1 MKHTSKN
8 LWKLPVLVCLLGMA
22 ACEERVDVVPVDA
35 DTKPVEVSLCFGFA
49 DEEDGYNL
57 PSSADTR
64 GSDSGQDGAF
74 TARPVPAVRTRA
86 TEPSHPDAL
95 YQFYLMQYKADGTL
109 MGSVQS
115 KEQIDQGD
123 KLYSLVDDIVTN
135 GLSPVDLI
143 IVTPNEDSNKYVV
156 LEGNRRITSLKLLN
170 NPTLIDDKYS
180 PLRKKFQ
187 KLQKE
192 KPNAISELKN
202 IACAVFETPTEADI
216 WIKRKHSGELN
227 GIGTVTWNAQQ
238 KQRFEEKT
246 EGKSSIPLQ
255 IITLLKS
262 QEEVSDT
269 IKDSLS
275 KLNITNL
282 QRLMS
287 DPYVREHLGLEINN
301 GILVSKVKVSEVI
314 KGLLKVVTDI
324 LNPEFKVSDIYNR
337 EKRKQYID
345 NFDKSQKPDLSN
357 EASEQWSV
365 QDIENNKEQASRNSE
380 KQEIKGDKNR
390 KTRNRG
396 ALVPKSLNLHISNP
410 KINKIFEELK
420 HVQVK
425 TCPNAS
431 SVLLRV
437 FLELSVDAYLEK
449 FDLVRNNAITACS
462 SGESLQGKVGKV
474 LNHMT
479 QLGTMSND
487 LSKGIRSE
495 INDKNSVLSIE
506 SLNAYVHNEFF
517 YPKADNLITGWDNI
531 ESFFIQLW
539 ESIKNKE

>member
-1 MKHTSKN
+1 MVIRTIKLTSLFVN
-8 LWKLPVLVCLLGMA
+8 TENYRFEPL
-22 ACEERVDVVPVDA
+22 
-35 DTKPVEVSLCFGFA
+35 
-49 DEEDGYNL
+49 
-57 PSSADTR
+57 SS
-64 GSDSGQDGAF
+64 Q
-74 TARPVPAVRTRA
+74 
-86 TEPSHPDAL
+86 
-95 YQFYLMQYKADGTL
+95 
-109 MGSVQS
+109 
-115 KEQIDQGD
+115 KEAIDKMIEDQGD

-449 FDLVRNNAITACS
+449 FDLVRTML
-462 SGESLQGKVGKV
+462 LQLVLLVKVCKGKLVK
-474 LNHMT
+474 
-479 QLGTMSND
+479 S
-487 LSKGIRSE
+487 
-495 INDKNSVLSIE
+495 
-506 SLNAYVHNEFF
+506 
-517 YPKADNLITGWDNI
+517 
-531 ESFFIQLW
+531 
-539 ESIKNKE
+539 

>member
-1 MKHTSKN
+1 MVIRTIKLTSLFVN
-8 LWKLPVLVCLLGMA
+8 TENYRFEPL
-22 ACEERVDVVPVDA
+22 
-35 DTKPVEVSLCFGFA
+35 
-49 DEEDGYNL
+49 
-57 PSSADTR
+57 SS
-64 GSDSGQDGAF
+64 Q
-74 TARPVPAVRTRA
+74 
-86 TEPSHPDAL
+86 
-95 YQFYLMQYKADGTL
+95 
-109 MGSVQS
+109 
-115 KEQIDQGD
+115 KEAIDKMIEDQGD

-449 FDLVRNNAITACS
+449 FDLVLKSATIIQYTIKGRF
-462 SGESLQGKVGKV
+462 
-474 LNHMT
+474 
-479 QLGTMSND
+479 MS
-487 LSKGIRSE
+487 R
-495 INDKNSVLSIE
+495 
-506 SLNAYVHNEFF
+506 
-517 YPKADNLITGWDNI
+517 
-531 ESFFIQLW
+531 
-539 ESIKNKE
+539 

>member
-1 MKHTSKN
+1 MVVKTIKLTSLFVNTENYRFEPLSSQKEAID
-8 LWKLPVLVCLLGMA
+8 KM
-22 ACEERVDVVPVDA
+22 
-35 DTKPVEVSLCFGFA
+35 VE
-49 DEEDGYNL
+49 
-57 PSSADTR
+57 
-64 GSDSGQDGAF
+64 
-74 TARPVPAVRTRA
+74 
-86 TEPSHPDAL
+86 
-95 YQFYLMQYKADGTL
+95 
-109 MGSVQS
+109 
-115 KEQIDQGD
+115 DQGD

-143 IVTPNEDSNKYVV
+143 IVTPNEDNNKYIV

-170 NPTLIDDKYS
+170 NPTLIDDKYIS
-180 PLRKKFQ
+180 LRKKFQ

-192 KPNAISELKN
+192 NPNAISELKN
-202 IACAVFETPTEADI
+202 IACAVFENPTEADI

-262 QEEVSDT
+262 QDNVSDT

-287 DPYVREHLGLEINN
+287 DPYVREHLGLGINN
-301 GILVSKVKVSEVI
+301 GTLVSKVEVSEVV
-314 KGLLKVVTDI
+314 KGLIKVVTDI
-324 LNPEFKVSDIYNR
+324 LNPEFKVSEIYNR

-345 NFDKSQKPDLSN
+345 NFDTNQKPDLSN

-365 QDIENNKEQASRNSE
+365 QDIVDNKGQVLINSE
-380 KQEIKGDKNR
+380 RREIKKANNQ
-390 KTRNRG
+390 KARNRAG
-396 ALVPKSLNLHISNP
+396 LVHKTLILHINNP

-420 HVQVK
+420 HIQVK

-437 FLELSVDAYLEK
+437 FLELSVDAYLERY
-449 FDLVRNNAITACS
+449 DLVKNNAITACS
-462 SGESLQGKVGKV
+462 SKEDLNGKVCKV

-517 YPKADNLITGWDNI
+517 YPKADNLIIGWDNI

-539 ESIKNKE
+539 ESINKE

>member
-1 MKHTSKN
+1 MVIRTIKLTSLFVN
-8 LWKLPVLVCLLGMA
+8 TENYRFEPL
-22 ACEERVDVVPVDA
+22 
-35 DTKPVEVSLCFGFA
+35 
-49 DEEDGYNL
+49 
-57 PSSADTR
+57 SS
-64 GSDSGQDGAF
+64 Q
-74 TARPVPAVRTRA
+74 
-86 TEPSHPDAL
+86 
-95 YQFYLMQYKADGTL
+95 
-109 MGSVQS
+109 
-115 KEQIDQGD
+115 KEAIDKMIEDQGD

-487 LSKGIRSE
+487 LSKGIRPE

-506 SLNAYVHNEFF
+506 SLNAYIHNEFF

>member
-1 MKHTSKN
+1 MVIRTIKLTSLFVNTENYRFEPLSSQKEAID
-8 LWKLPVLVCLLGMA
+8 KM
-22 ACEERVDVVPVDA
+22 
-35 DTKPVEVSLCFGFA
+35 VE
-49 DEEDGYNL
+49 
-57 PSSADTR
+57 
-64 GSDSGQDGAF
+64 
-74 TARPVPAVRTRA
+74 
-86 TEPSHPDAL
+86 
-95 YQFYLMQYKADGTL
+95 
-109 MGSVQS
+109 
-115 KEQIDQGD
+115 DQGD

-425 TCPNAS
+425 YNPQIQISAESETKRSIFREKDKTKRSKKESAQHSKSRNKS
-431 SVLLRV
+431 FVMTSVSAL
-437 FLELSVDAYLEK
+437 
-449 FDLVRNNAITACS
+449 
-462 SGESLQGKVGKV
+462 
-474 LNHMT
+474 
-479 QLGTMSND
+479 
-487 LSKGIRSE
+487 
-495 INDKNSVLSIE
+495 
-506 SLNAYVHNEFF
+506 
-517 YPKADNLITGWDNI
+517 
-531 ESFFIQLW
+531 
-539 ESIKNKE
+539 

>member
-1 MKHTSKN
+1 MVIRTIKLTSLFVN
-8 LWKLPVLVCLLGMA
+8 TENYRFEPL
-22 ACEERVDVVPVDA
+22 
-35 DTKPVEVSLCFGFA
+35 
-49 DEEDGYNL
+49 
-57 PSSADTR
+57 SS
-64 GSDSGQDGAF
+64 Q
-74 TARPVPAVRTRA
+74 
-86 TEPSHPDAL
+86 
-95 YQFYLMQYKADGTL
+95 
-109 MGSVQS
+109 
-115 KEQIDQGD
+115 KEAIDKMIEDQGD

-301 GILVSKVKVSEVI
+301 GILVSSFDYPQSYHQMLIYRCFHRRGGPVCPPDNIHFMLSSRHM
-314 KGLLKVVTDI
+314 GLPLRWKRHPYREI
-324 LNPEFKVSDIYNR
+324 YRHINSHLSSGDIY
-337 EKRKQYID
+337 
-345 NFDKSQKPDLSN
+345 
-357 EASEQWSV
+357 
-365 QDIENNKEQASRNSE
+365 
-380 KQEIKGDKNR
+380 
-390 KTRNRG
+390 
-396 ALVPKSLNLHISNP
+396 
-410 KINKIFEELK
+410 
-420 HVQVK
+420 
-425 TCPNAS
+425 
-431 SVLLRV
+431 
-437 FLELSVDAYLEK
+437 
-449 FDLVRNNAITACS
+449 
-462 SGESLQGKVGKV
+462 
-474 LNHMT
+474 
-479 QLGTMSND
+479 
-487 LSKGIRSE
+487 
-495 INDKNSVLSIE
+495 
-506 SLNAYVHNEFF
+506 
-517 YPKADNLITGWDNI
+517 ADNHEKL
-531 ESFFIQLW
+531 
-539 ESIKNKE
+539 

>member
-1 MKHTSKN
+1 MVLKMIKLTSLFVNTENYRFEPLSSQKEAID
-8 LWKLPVLVCLLGMA
+8 KM
-22 ACEERVDVVPVDA
+22 
-35 DTKPVEVSLCFGFA
+35 VE
-49 DEEDGYNL
+49 
-57 PSSADTR
+57 
-64 GSDSGQDGAF
+64 
-74 TARPVPAVRTRA
+74 
-86 TEPSHPDAL
+86 
-95 YQFYLMQYKADGTL
+95 
-109 MGSVQS
+109 
-115 KEQIDQGD
+115 DQGD

-143 IVTPNEDSNKYVV
+143 VVTPNEDSNKYIV

-170 NPTLIDDKYS
+170 NPALIEDKYTS
-180 PLRKKFQ
+180 LRKKFQ

-192 KPNAISELKN
+192 KTNAISELKN
-202 IACAVFETPTEADI
+202 ITCAVFDTPTEADI

-238 KQRFEEKT
+238 KQRFEERT

-255 IITLLKS
+255 IISLLKS
-262 QEEVSDT
+262 QEDVSDT

-301 GILVSKVKVSEVI
+301 GTLVSKVKVSEVV
-314 KGLLKVVTDI
+314 KGLIKVVTDI
-324 LNPEFKVSDIYNR
+324 LNPEFKVSEIYNR

-345 NFDKSQKPDLSN
+345 KFGTDPKLDLSN

-365 QDIENNKEQASRNSE
+365 QDIVNDTKQVSINSE
-380 KQEIKGDKNR
+380 TQEIKRANNK
-390 KTRNRG
+390 KTNNRG
-396 ALVPKSLNLHISNP
+396 GLVPKNLILHINNP

-425 TCPNAS
+425 ICPNAS

-449 FDLVRNNAITACS
+449 YDLVRNNAITACS

-517 YPKADNLITGWDNI
+517 YPKADNLLTGWDNI

-539 ESIKNKE
+539 ESINNKE

>member
-1 MKHTSKN
+1 MVIRTIKLTSLFVN
-8 LWKLPVLVCLLGMA
+8 TENYRFEPL
-22 ACEERVDVVPVDA
+22 
-35 DTKPVEVSLCFGFA
+35 
-49 DEEDGYNL
+49 
-57 PSSADTR
+57 SS
-64 GSDSGQDGAF
+64 Q
-74 TARPVPAVRTRA
+74 
-86 TEPSHPDAL
+86 
-95 YQFYLMQYKADGTL
+95 
-109 MGSVQS
+109 
-115 KEQIDQGD
+115 KEAIDKMIEDQGD

-449 FDLVRNNAITACS
+449 FDLVNPEKPDVPLNKNDAF
-462 SGESLQGKVGKV
+462 QKVQKRRV
-474 LNHMT
+474 
-479 QLGTMSND
+479 QE
-487 LSKGIRSE
+487 KR
-495 INDKNSVLSIE
+495 
-506 SLNAYVHNEFF
+506 
-517 YPKADNLITGWDNI
+517 
-531 ESFFIQLW
+531 
-539 ESIKNKE
+539 

>member
-1 MKHTSKN
+1 MVVKTIKLTSLFVNTENYRFEPLSSQKEAID
-8 LWKLPVLVCLLGMA
+8 KM
-22 ACEERVDVVPVDA
+22 
-35 DTKPVEVSLCFGFA
+35 VE
-49 DEEDGYNL
+49 
-57 PSSADTR
+57 
-64 GSDSGQDGAF
+64 
-74 TARPVPAVRTRA
+74 
-86 TEPSHPDAL
+86 
-95 YQFYLMQYKADGTL
+95 
-109 MGSVQS
+109 
-115 KEQIDQGD
+115 DQGD

-143 IVTPNEDSNKYVV
+143 IVTPNEDSNKYIV

-170 NPTLIDDKYS
+170 NPTLIDDKYTS
-180 PLRKKFQ
+180 LRKKFQ
-187 KLQKE
+187 KLQKDN
-192 KPNAISELKN
+192 PNAILELKN
-202 IACAVFETPTEADI
+202 VTCTVFENPTEADI
-216 WIKRKHSGELN
+216 WIKRKHAGELS

-238 KQRFEEKT
+238 KQRFEERT

-262 QEEVSDT
+262 HESVPDT
-269 IKDSLS
+269 TKDALS

-301 GILVSKVKVSEVI
+301 GILVSKVKVSEVV

-324 LNPEFKVSDIYNR
+324 LNPEFKVSEIYNR

-345 NFDKSQKPDLSN
+345 NFDMNQKPDLSN

-365 QDIENNKEQASRNSE
+365 HDIVNGKEQVLTNSE
-380 KQEIKGDKNR
+380 TKEIKTRQKKENKNR
-390 KTRNRG
+390 G
-396 ALVPKSLNLHISNP
+396 GLVPKTLILHISNP

-437 FLELSVDAYLEK
+437 FLELSVDAYMEK
-449 FDLVRNNAITACS
+449 YDLVRNNALTACS

-487 LSKGIRSE
+487 ISKGIRSE

-539 ESIKNKE
+539 ESIKNEE

>member
-1 MKHTSKN
+1 MVIRTIKLTSLFVNTENYRFEPLSSQKEAID
-8 LWKLPVLVCLLGMA
+8 KM
-22 ACEERVDVVPVDA
+22 
-35 DTKPVEVSLCFGFA
+35 VE
-49 DEEDGYNL
+49 
-57 PSSADTR
+57 
-64 GSDSGQDGAF
+64 
-74 TARPVPAVRTRA
+74 
-86 TEPSHPDAL
+86 
-95 YQFYLMQYKADGTL
+95 
-109 MGSVQS
+109 
-115 KEQIDQGD
+115 DQGD

-143 IVTPNEDSNKYVV
+143 IVTPNEDNSKYIV

-170 NPTLIDDKYS
+170 NPTLVDDKYVS
-180 PLRKKFQ
+180 LRKKFQ

-192 KPNAISELKN
+192 NPNAISELKN
-202 IACAVFETPTEADI
+202 ITCAVFETPTEADI

-301 GILVSKVKVSEVI
+301 GILVSKVKVSEVV

-357 EASEQWSV
+357 EASEQWSFK
-365 QDIENNKEQASRNSE
+365 IL
-380 KQEIKGDKNR
+380 
-390 KTRNRG
+390 KT
-396 ALVPKSLNLHISNP
+396 
-410 KINKIFEELK
+410 
-420 HVQVK
+420 
-425 TCPNAS
+425 
-431 SVLLRV
+431 
-437 FLELSVDAYLEK
+437 
-449 FDLVRNNAITACS
+449 
-462 SGESLQGKVGKV
+462 
-474 LNHMT
+474 
-479 QLGTMSND
+479 
-487 LSKGIRSE
+487 
-495 INDKNSVLSIE
+495 
-506 SLNAYVHNEFF
+506 
-517 YPKADNLITGWDNI
+517 
-531 ESFFIQLW
+531 
-539 ESIKNKE
+539 IKNKHQEIARNKK

>member
-1 MKHTSKN
+1 MIVKNVKLTSLFVNTENYRFEPLSSQKEAID
-8 LWKLPVLVCLLGMA
+8 KM
-22 ACEERVDVVPVDA
+22 
-35 DTKPVEVSLCFGFA
+35 VE
-49 DEEDGYNL
+49 
-57 PSSADTR
+57 
-64 GSDSGQDGAF
+64 
-74 TARPVPAVRTRA
+74 
-86 TEPSHPDAL
+86 
-95 YQFYLMQYKADGTL
+95 
-109 MGSVQS
+109 
-115 KEQIDQGD
+115 DQGD
-123 KLYSLVDDIVTN
+123 KLYLLVDDIITN

-143 IVTPNEDSNKYVV
+143 IVTPSEDDNKYIV

-170 NPTLIDDKYS
+170 NPTLINDGYAL
-180 PLRKKFQ
+180 LRKKFQ
-187 KLQKE
+187 KLQKD
-192 KPNAISELKN
+192 KSDVISKFKSIN
-202 IACAVFETPTEADI
+202 CAVFENPAEADI

-262 QEEVSDT
+262 QDNVPEN

-282 QRLMS
+282 QRLIS

-301 GILVSKVKVSEVI
+301 GTLVSKIQISEVI

-324 LNPEFKVSDIYNR
+324 LNPEFKVADIYNR

-345 NFDKSQKPDLSN
+345 GFEKEQRPDLSN
-357 EASEQWSV
+357 ETSSQWSV
-365 QDIENNKEQASRNSE
+365 RDFVNDDKQSQLNNNPDETQSNKSKKS
-380 KQEIKGDKNR
+380 
-390 KTRNRG
+390 KTRTS
-396 ALVPKSLNLHISNP
+396 LIPKKLLLYIDNP
-410 KINKIFEELK
+410 KLNKIFEELK
-420 HVQVK
+420 QIPVK

-449 FDLVRNNAITACS
+449 YDLVRNNAITACS
-462 SGESLQGKVGKV
+462 SGESLQGKVGKT

-479 QLGTMSND
+479 NQLGIMSND

-495 INDKNSVLSIE
+495 INDKNSVLSVE

-517 YPKADNLITGWDNI
+517 YPKADNLIVGWDNI
-531 ESFFIQLW
+531 ETFFVLLW
-539 ESIKNKE
+539 DSINNKK

>member
-1 MKHTSKN
+1 MSNFVIKNMSVAMVVKTIKLTSLFVNTENYRFESLTSQKEAID
-8 LWKLPVLVCLLGMA
+8 KM
-22 ACEERVDVVPVDA
+22 
-35 DTKPVEVSLCFGFA
+35 VE
-49 DEEDGYNL
+49 
-57 PSSADTR
+57 
-64 GSDSGQDGAF
+64 
-74 TARPVPAVRTRA
+74 
-86 TEPSHPDAL
+86 
-95 YQFYLMQYKADGTL
+95 
-109 MGSVQS
+109 
-115 KEQIDQGD
+115 DQGD

-143 IVTPNEDSNKYVV
+143 IVTPNEDNNKYIV
-156 LEGNRRITSLKLLN
+156 LEGNRRRTSLKLLN
-170 NPTLIDDKYS
+170 NPTIVDDKHVS
-180 PLRKKFQ
+180 LRKKFQ

-192 KPNAISELKN
+192 KPNAISELRN
-202 IACAVFETPTEADI
+202 ITCAVFENPTEADI
-216 WIKRKHSGELN
+216 WIKRKHAGELN

-262 QEEVSDT
+262 QENVSDA

-301 GILVSKVKVSEVI
+301 GTLVSKIEVSEVV
-314 KGLLKVVTDI
+314 KGLVKVVTDI
-324 LNPEFKVSDIYNR
+324 LNPEFKVSEIYNR

-345 NFDKSQKPDLSN
+345 NFDTSQKPDLSN
-357 EASEQWSV
+357 ETLELWTI
-365 QDIENNKEQASRNSE
+365 QDIANNKEQVLVNSE
-380 KQEIKGDKNR
+380 HREIK
-390 KTRNRG
+390 KTNNKKAGSRVG
-396 ALVPKSLNLHISNP
+396 LVPKTLVLHINNP

-420 HVQVK
+420 QVQVK

-437 FLELSVDAYLEK
+437 FLELSVDAYLERYN
-449 FDLVRNNAITACS
+449 LVKNNAITACS
-462 SGESLQGKVGKV
+462 SNENLNGKVCKA
-474 LNHMT
+474 LNHMN
-479 QLGTMSND
+479 QSGTMSND
-487 LSKGIRSE
+487 LSKGIRAE
-495 INDKNSVLSIE
+495 LNDKDSVLSIE

-531 ESFFIQLW
+531 ERFFVLLW
-539 ESIKNKE
+539 DSVNKD

>member
-1 MKHTSKN
+1 M
-8 LWKLPVLVCLLGMA
+8 PRDVLFDTALLRYCFDAVLAVGVTGNWQQFVPFGHA
-22 ACEERVDVVPVDA
+22 VVFLDDVSGNVQQPDIRFDACFLAVRVDPQM
-35 DTKPVEVSLCFGFA
+35 PVERGAQVGFRQVRHIRPA
-49 DEEDGYNL
+49 QTRKGAED
-57 PSSADTR
+57 
-64 GSDSGQDGAF
+64 
-74 TARPVPAVRTRA
+74 
-86 TEPSHPDAL
+86 
-95 YQFYLMQYKADGTL
+95 
-109 MGSVQS
+109 
-115 KEQIDQGD
+115 EQIADQ
-123 KLYSLVDDIVTN
+123 LVAF
-135 GLSPVDLI
+135 L
-143 IVTPNEDSNKYVV
+143 
-156 LEGNRRITSLKLLN
+156 
-170 NPTLIDDKYS
+170 
-180 PLRKKFQ
+180 F
-187 KLQKE
+187 
-192 KPNAISELKN
+192 
-202 IACAVFETPTEADI
+202 
-216 WIKRKHSGELN
+216 
-227 GIGTVTWNAQQ
+227 
-238 KQRFEEKT
+238 
-246 EGKSSIPLQ
+246 
-255 IITLLKS
+255 
-262 QEEVSDT
+262 
-269 IKDSLS
+269 

-390 KTRNRG
+390 KTRDRG